1 MHVYFSTLLYCYEPG
16 FQYFISPYLSY
27 NSKRHN
33 PKHSVKIQT
42 VVKKNK
48 KQKKEEKNVRKKTQ
62 IERQTQTMTY
72 HVLQMPNDEGRKTFL
87 APFGPRLIPTLK
99 ILYFN

>member
-33 PKHSVKIQT
+33 PKHSVKNQT
-42 VVKKNK
+42 VVKKQKTK
-48 KQKKEEKNVRKKTQ
+48 KGREKCSEEDADRKANSDDDLPRIADAKRRRKEDFFST
-62 IERQTQTMTY
+62 IW
-72 HVLQMPNDEGRKTFL
+72 P
-87 APFGPRLIPTLK
+87 K
-99 ILYFN
+99 INPDS